1 MRQILCVTMFLTGR
15 GMVTDS
21 QDLPAPGRNRTKEFP
36 MPRLSTLGICLCAAV
51 AVAACSTGAKDG
63 AARGAKTGAVGGL
76 VAGAVGS
83 IFWGGD
89 AVNNALRS
97 AAVGAAS
104 GAAVGAVSG
113 AERDKQKPPP
123 PPAPPPGGAPAR
135 RSGMTADDQALKAR
149 VGELNF
155 SAGEELANCRHVS
168 AISRAEKAFASE
180 TDPKRKGYALLI
192 QAMAAEESNNTAK
205 ADAVYAQWGKFD
217 PASADPATSR
227 NKALEGLMKLQKLR
241 QEQGLPVLC
250 T

>member
-1 MRQILCVTMFLTGR
+1 
-15 GMVTDS
+15 
-21 QDLPAPGRNRTKEFP
+21 
-36 MPRLSTLGICLCAAV
+36 MPRLSILGICLCAAV
-51 AVAACSTGAKDG
+51 AVVACSTGAKDG

-89 AVNNALRS
+89 AVNNAMRS

-104 GAAVGAVSG
+104 GAAVGAMSG
-113 AERDKQKPPP
+113 AERDKRQAQP
-123 PPAPPPGGAPAR
+123 PPAPPPGGPAPRPA
-135 RSGMTADDQALKAR
+135 GMTADDQALKAR
-149 VGELNF
+149 VGDLNF
-155 SAGEELANCRHVS
+155 SAGEELAHCRHVS
-168 AISRAEKAFASE
+168 AISRAEKAFATE

-192 QAMAAEESNNTAK
+192 QAMAAEESNNTGRAN
-205 ADAVYAQWGKFD
+205 AVYEQWGKFD
-217 PASADPATSR
+217 PASADPVTNR

>member
-1 MRQILCVTMFLTGR
+1 MYRYLRLNIFLCVAFAL
-15 GMVTDS
+15 
-21 QDLPAPGRNRTKEFP
+21 
-36 MPRLSTLGICLCAAV
+36 
-51 AVAACSTGAKDG
+51 AACSTGAKDG

-89 AVNNALRS
+89 AMNNALRT

-104 GAAVGAVSG
+104 GAAVGAMNG
-113 AERDKQKPPP
+113 AERDKRQAGSSTPAPA
-123 PPAPPPGGAPAR
+123 PAPPKSGS
-135 RSGMTADDQALKAR
+135 RSAEDKELKAR

-155 SAGEELANCRHVS
+155 AASEELARCRHVS

-180 TDPKRKGYALLI
+180 TDAKRKGYALLI
-192 QAMAAEESNNTAK
+192 QAMAAEESSNAGK
-205 ADAVYAQWGKFD
+205 AGAVYAQWGQFD
-217 PASADPATSR
+217 PTRADPAKAR
-227 NKALEGLMKLQKLR
+227 NEALEGLLKLQKVR